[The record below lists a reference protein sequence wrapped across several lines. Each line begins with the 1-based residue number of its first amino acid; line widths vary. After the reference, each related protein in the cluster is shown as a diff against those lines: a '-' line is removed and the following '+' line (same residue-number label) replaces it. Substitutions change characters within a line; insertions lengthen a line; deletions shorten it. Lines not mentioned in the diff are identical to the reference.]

1 MDPDLFRGVVPF
13 VAVAEELSFRRA
25 AARLG
30 QTPAA
35 VSKAVLTL
43 EGELGS
49 KLLTRT
55 SRAVSL
61 TGDGERFL
69 ERCRAAVAAVAGAR
83 TEVKAEGNAP
93 HGEATVSVP
102 FLLSPW
108 VLEAVEHLRHRHPRL
123 TVRLSVTDRI
133 ARLAAEGVDV
143 AVRIGEV
150 DDTSLVA
157 HKLRDTRWVTV
168 ASPAYLA
175 HRGAP
180 DTPDDLAR
188 HDCLVFVGP
197 NGRPRSW
204 SFASGTV
211 TPRAALV
218 ADHGPTLLDAA
229 RAGLGVCQAFDPPV
243 ADDLRRGRLVE
254 VLDEYGMPGPTLRA
268 LCVRDRRK
276 SANVRAIV
284 DALASAFAGV

>member
-1 MDPDLFRGVVPF
+1 MNPDLFRGVVPF

-25 AARLG
+25 AARLR

-43 EGELGS
+43 EGELGV

-69 ERCRAAVAAVAGAR
+69 ARCRAAVAAVDGAR
-83 TEVKAEGNAP
+83 TEVQDEGNAP

-102 FLLSPW
+102 FLLAPW
-108 VLEAVEHLRHRHPRL
+108 MLEAMEQLRHRHPRL

-143 AVRIGEV
+143 AVRIGDV

-175 HRGAP
+175 HRGTPSEP
-180 DTPDDLAR
+180 DELAR

-197 NGRPRSW
+197 NGRARSW
-204 SFASGTV
+204 SFSSGSF
-211 TPRAALV
+211 TPHAVLL
-218 ADHGPTLLDAA
+218 ADHGPSILDAA
-229 RAGLGVCQAFDPPV
+229 RAGLGLCQAFDPPV
-243 ADDLRRGRLVE
+243 AEDLRRGRLVE
-254 VLDEYGMPGPTLRA
+254 VLAGYGVPGPALRA

-276 SANVRAIV
+276 SGNVRAV
-284 DALASAFAGV
+284 VEALAGAFASV

>member
-1 MDPDLFRGVVPF
+1 MNPDLFRGVVPF

-35 VSKAVLTL
+35 ISKAVLTL

-61 TGDGERFL
+61 TSDGERFL
-69 ERCRAAVAAVAGAR
+69 ERCRAAVAAVDGAR
-83 TEVKAEGNAP
+83 AEVQGEGNAP
-93 HGEATVSVP
+93 HGEASVSVP

-108 VLEAVEHLRHRHPRL
+108 VLDAVEHLRHRHPRL

-143 AVRIGEV
+143 AVRIGDV

-157 HKLRDTRWVTV
+157 RKLRDTRWVTV

-175 HRGAP
+175 HRG
-180 DTPDDLAR
+180 TPSTPSELAR
-188 HDCLVFVGP
+188 HDCLVFLGP
-197 NGRPRSW
+197 NGRPRAW
-204 SFASGTV
+204 SFVGGPVA
-211 TPRAALV
+211 PKAALV
-218 ADHGPTLLDAA
+218 VDHGPSILDAA
-229 RAGLGVCQAFDPPV
+229 RAGLGLCQAFDPPV

-254 VLDEYGMPGPTLRA
+254 VLREHATPGPTLRA

-284 DALASAFAGV
+284 EALAVAFAGA